1 MYGGGWEGIGS
12 CACVLFSRHC
22 FLLCARAAC
31 FFRHGQLGVPWPAIA
46 IVATVSALLSAV
58 APAARLTRAG
68 ITKLLRSFG
77 G

>member
-1 MYGGGWEGIGS
+1 
-12 CACVLFSRHC
+12 VTLRV
-22 FLLCARAAC
+22 
-31 FFRHGQLGVPWPAIA
+31 QLGVPWPAIA